1 MIPLIMIQGESKV
14 RSSPNTFVSKLT
26 SFFSNQWVYE
36 IIDRIY
42 NNIIFSRLNMAF
54 KTASFSEISLNY
66 LLLIIIL

>member
-14 RSSPNTFVSKLT
+14 RSSPNTL

-54 KTASFSEISLNY
+54 KKASFSEISLNY